1 MKTVLLSIIGAAF
14 IYSNASAQAKTTIGI
29 VPFQKPA
36 EQRTGYYNAY
46 SSSDVSTDDAVT
58 AIEDAVTDAF
68 IKTKRFVIV
77 DRAKMNEIHSEKEW
91 QKGEDFIDGSVIE
104 QSKSLGAEYIV
115 AGDVSKASSKTT
127 QTSAPYAG
135 TITTVKSDIAFNI
148 KVIDVSTGAIMAS
161 NSFSAKGRGKNAF
174 ENALDDIKPEI
185 EQFIKDNFKVTL
197 SVVSVDKKDENGQ
210 ALKLLIAGGSSI
222 GLQKE
227 TELKIYEATELT
239 VDGKKMTR
247 KVTVGKARITH
258 VDDENFSVALITEG
272 NDKITAKLADGKKS
286 KCELIATA
294 N

>member
-1 MKTVLLSIIGAAF
+1 MKSVLLSILGAAF
-14 IYSNASAQAKTTIGI
+14 IFSNASGQSKTIIGI

-36 EQRTGYYNAY
+36 EQKTGYYSAY
-46 SSSDVSTDDAVT
+46 NNSDVTTDDGVT

-68 IKTKRFVIV
+68 MKTKRFVIV
-77 DRAKMNEIHSEKEW
+77 DREKMNQIHSEKEL

-104 QSKSLGAEYIV
+104 QSKSLGAQYIV
-115 AGDVSKASSKTT
+115 TGNVSKASSKTN

-135 TITTVKSDIAFNI
+135 TITTVKSEVAFNI
-148 KVIDVSTGAIMAS
+148 KVIDISTGAIMAS

-174 ENALDDIKPEI
+174 ENALDDVKPQI
-185 EQFIKDNFKVTL
+185 EQFIKDNFKVTM

-247 KVTVGKARITH
+247 KVTVGRARITR

-272 NDKITAKLADGKKS
+272 NDKITEKLANGSKL

-294 N
+294 E